1 MKPLIRVKKQSR
13 CFITRPHFYHPNPQ
27 KRIIPADINQ
37 KISIG
42 MTALPPVSGAASLAI
57 FLTSRKI
64 ILPFFYLPIQ
74 PFRQFGAVYAW

>member
-1 MKPLIRVKKQSR
+1 
-13 CFITRPHFYHPNPQ
+13 
-27 KRIIPADINQ
+27 
-37 KISIG
+37 

-57 FLTSRKI
+57 FLTSQKI